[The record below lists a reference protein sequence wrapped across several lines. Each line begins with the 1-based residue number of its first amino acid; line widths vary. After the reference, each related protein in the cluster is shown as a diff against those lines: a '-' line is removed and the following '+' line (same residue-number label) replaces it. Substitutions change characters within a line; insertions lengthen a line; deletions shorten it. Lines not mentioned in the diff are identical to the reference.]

1 MNKSETEKLQD
12 DLEPI
17 QTLEKDYCCKDCGSD
32 DIMWSAYIDENDNVV
47 DIDMYHTEVWCDV
60 CELFTDY
67 TSKEKYNEH
76 RKY

>member
-1 MNKSETEKLQD
+1 MDE
-12 DLEPI
+12 
-17 QTLEKDYCCKDCGSD
+17 EKDYCCKSCGSD

-47 DIDMYHTEVWCDV
+47 DINMYHTEVWCDV

>member
-1 MNKSETEKLQD
+1 MTE
-12 DLEPI
+12 
-17 QTLEKDYCCKDCGSD
+17 EKDYCCKSCGSD

-47 DIDMYHTEVWCDV
+47 NIDMYHTEVWCDV

-76 RKY
+76 RKH

>member
-1 MNKSETEKLQD
+1 MDKGKW
-12 DLEPI
+12 
-17 QTLEKDYCCKDCGSD
+17 YCCKNCGSD
-32 DIMWSAYIDENDNVV
+32 DIMWSAFVDEHDNVM
-47 DIDMYHTEVWCDV
+47 DIKTTTEVWCDV

>member
-1 MNKSETEKLQD
+1 MNKSESEKLQD

-47 DIDMYHTEVWCDV
+47 DINQKQTDVWCDD
-60 CELFTDY
+60 CNLFTEY
-67 TSKEKYNEH
+67 TSKEKYNG
-76 RKY
+76 

>member
-1 MNKSETEKLQD
+1 MNKSESEKLQD